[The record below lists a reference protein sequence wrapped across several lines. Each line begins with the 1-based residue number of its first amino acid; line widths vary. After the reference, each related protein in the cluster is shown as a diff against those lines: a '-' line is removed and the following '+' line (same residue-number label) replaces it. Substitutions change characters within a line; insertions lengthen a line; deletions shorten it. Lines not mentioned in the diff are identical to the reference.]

1 MQKIRSSEVSKYLFC
16 PVSWWIEKNKGVKI
30 NSAMVEGEKH
40 YALVSENVPK
50 AKFLYY
56 FIVIVGVILAALV
69 TYRFLG

>member
-1 MQKIRSSEVSKYLFC
+1 M
-16 PVSWWIEKNKGVKI
+16 IE
-30 NSAMVEGEKH
+30 EEKH
-40 YALVSENVPK
+40 HALVSENVPK